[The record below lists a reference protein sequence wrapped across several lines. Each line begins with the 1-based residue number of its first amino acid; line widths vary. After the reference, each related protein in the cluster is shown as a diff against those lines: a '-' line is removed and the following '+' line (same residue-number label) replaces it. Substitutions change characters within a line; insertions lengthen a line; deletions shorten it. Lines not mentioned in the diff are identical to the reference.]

1 MNITFNIKDSA
12 LGRDGFKAFNL
23 YINGS
28 FYGRILQS
36 LSPKRQSMFILEA
49 WPGYKIYSPFY
60 FYYDYDVTLNDL
72 QARVVSSLV
81 KWKPEWFK

>member
-1 MNITFNIKDSA
+1 MNVTVNLKDSA
-12 LGRDGFKAFNL
+12 LGRDGFKVFDL

-36 LSPKRQSMFILEA
+36 LSPKRKSVFILEA

-60 FYYDYDVTLNDL
+60 FYYDYGISLNNL
-72 QARVVSSLV
+72 QTKVVSSLV
-81 KWKPEWFK
+81 KWKPEWF